1 MTSFKEALISNLP
14 LALTLIA
21 GVISYFIKR
30 KYDMI
35 DKRNEKKF
43 DLFYT
48 SRMARF
54 NDFFI
59 FMVDD
64 IQFLYYFDGSQS
76 IRHSLTIDLIF
87 AADSPDFSNISLRC
101 NRDLQRITS
110 FANKNFLSLSVKVT
124 RQVTG

>member
-54 NDFFI
+54 NDFLKAEF
-59 FMVDD
+59 
-64 IQFLYYFDGSQS
+64 
-76 IRHSLTIDLIF
+76 
-87 AADSPDFSNISLRC
+87 
-101 NRDLQRITS
+101 NR
-110 FANKNFLSLSVKVT
+110 
-124 RQVTG
+124 